1 VPVDKPT
8 KDFWFAPQ
16 VHIGYPI
23 LHPMTQF
30 GSSNQPKENYMGNRM
45 GTAVLALSLMLS
57 FGGTASTDNDKGKN
71 GRIRAKLVGLQ
82 EVPAVSS
89 KGSGEFLAEISNDDS
104 KIDYTLTWKDL
115 EGATV
120 QQAHIHFGQHYAA
133 NGGIAVFFCSNLPSP
148 PASTPTC
155 PGPASGELKGVI
167 TAANVIGPAGQGIAA
182 GEFAELLRAIRTG
195 NSYVNVHTDKHPGGE
210 IRAQLNGRGKGLIGS
225 NHSHDKDDD
234 EEDDD

>member
-1 VPVDKPT
+1 
-8 KDFWFAPQ
+8 
-16 VHIGYPI
+16 
-23 LHPMTQF
+23 
-30 GSSNQPKENYMGNRM
+30 MGNRIE
-45 GTAVLALSLMLS
+45 TAVLALSLMLCV
-57 FGGTASTDNDKGKN
+57 GGTASADDNAGRN
-71 GRIRAKLVGLQ
+71 GRIKARLAGVQ

-89 KGSGEFLAEISNDDS
+89 KGSGEFVAEISSDDS

-120 QQAHIHFGQHYAA
+120 QQSHIHFGQHYAA

-148 PASTPTC
+148 PANTPAC
-155 PGPASGELKGVI
+155 PGPTSGEVKGVI

-210 IRAQLNGRGKGLIGS
+210 IRAQLNARGKGLIGS

-234 EEDDD
+234 EEEDDD

>member
-1 VPVDKPT
+1 
-8 KDFWFAPQ
+8 
-16 VHIGYPI
+16 
-23 LHPMTQF
+23 
-30 GSSNQPKENYMGNRM
+30 MGNRI

-57 FGGTASTDNDKGKN
+57 FGGTASADKGKN
-71 GRIRAKLVGLQ
+71 GRIRARLVGVQ

-89 KGSGEFLAEISNDDS
+89 KGSGEFVAEISNDDS

-148 PASTPTC
+148 PANTPAC

-210 IRAQLNGRGKGLIGS
+210 IRAQLNARGKGLIGS
-225 NHSHDKDDD
+225 NHSHEKDDDD

>member
-1 VPVDKPT
+1 
-8 KDFWFAPQ
+8 
-16 VHIGYPI
+16 
-23 LHPMTQF
+23 
-30 GSSNQPKENYMGNRM
+30 MGNRM
-45 GTAVLALSLMLS
+45 GTGVLALCLMLS
-57 FGGTASTDNDKGKN
+57 FGGTASADNNKGKN
-71 GRIRAKLVGLQ
+71 GRIRARLVGVQ

-89 KGSGEFLAEISNDDS
+89 KGSGEFVAEISNDDS

-148 PASTPTC
+148 PANTPVC
-155 PGPASGELKGVI
+155 PAPASGELKGVI

-182 GEFAELLRAIRTG
+182 GEFGELLRAIRTG

-225 NHSHDKDDD
+225 NHSHDKVEDD

>member
-1 VPVDKPT
+1 
-8 KDFWFAPQ
+8 
-16 VHIGYPI
+16 
-23 LHPMTQF
+23 
-30 GSSNQPKENYMGNRM
+30 MGNRI
-45 GTAVLALSLMLS
+45 GTGVLALSLILS
-57 FGGTASTDNDKGKN
+57 LGGTASSDNDKGKN
-71 GRIRAKLVGLQ
+71 GRIKARLAGVQ

-89 KGSGEFLAEISNDDS
+89 KGSGEFVAEISSDDS

-133 NGGIAVFFCSNLPSP
+133 NGGIAAFFCSNLPSP
-148 PASTPTC
+148 PANTPAC

-167 TAANVIGPAGQGIAA
+167 TAASVIGPAGQGIAA
-182 GEFAELLRAIRTG
+182 GEFAELLHAIRSG

-210 IRAQLNGRGKGLIGS
+210 IRAQLNARGKGLIGS
-225 NHSHDKDDD
+225 NHSRDKDEDD

>member
-1 VPVDKPT
+1 
-8 KDFWFAPQ
+8 
-16 VHIGYPI
+16 
-23 LHPMTQF
+23 
-30 GSSNQPKENYMGNRM
+30 MGNRM
-45 GTAVLALSLMLS
+45 GTVVLALSLMLS
-57 FGGTASTDNDKGKN
+57 FGGSASTDNNQGKN
-71 GRIRAKLVGLQ
+71 GRIRARLVGLQ

-89 KGSGEFLAEISNDDS
+89 KGSGEFVAEISNDDS

-148 PASTPTC
+148 PANTPVC
-155 PGPASGELKGVI
+155 PVPASGELKGVI

-210 IRAQLNGRGKGLIGS
+210 IRAQLNGRGKGLIGKE
-225 NHSHDKDDD
+225 HSHGKVDDD